1 MSLKEYILERENPV
15 IFDKDG
21 KFVFF
26 PVNKVMQ
33 TTLVR
38 NILAKRCVVYKD
50 NKEKWLELFHNTD
63 FDNIYKFGIIRNP
76 ITKFESAF
84 NYLKARPKLSKRM
97 NIHNTNINDYVK
109 NVVVHCKNP
118 YLLNPHF
125 EKQYEGMFF
134 NNKQI
139 VNDLFKVENKE
150 HICEMYAKL
159 GICENNNTHENKSEH
174 CERLNDESIAIL
186 RKIYENDV
194 NYLYVENH

>member
-1 MSLKEYILERENPV
+1 M
-15 IFDKDG
+15 
-21 KFVFF
+21 
-26 PVNKVMQ
+26 
-33 TTLVR
+33 
-38 NILAKRCVVYKD
+38 
-50 NKEKWLELFHNTD
+50 
-63 FDNIYKFGIIRNP
+63 
-76 ITKFESAF
+76 
-84 NYLKARPKLSKRM
+84 
-97 NIHNTNINDYVK
+97 K